1 MYSLMVYFSLFSAEE
16 KKTTP
21 VLLALAVLIVSLCIG
36 IYLYLQMEKCNVFD
50 IDTVKL
56 KHKLEDNV
64 FGQHIAVKTVIE
76 ALEMF
81 DVEVKD
87 ETKRHLV
94 LSFHG
99 WTGIGK
105 NYVSK
110 FITEAF
116 YNAKVTW
123 FLVPFHF
130 FNKMVDSEGPALIQ
144 KWIEGNVTECGVN
157 VMIFDEMDKAEPEH
171 VKAVKSALENAIE
184 KTSKTEGVKNG
195 PVVVFIFLS
204 NSRSR
209 QVNQYLFSQL
219 LNDRE
224 RELIRRS
231 EFSDTFDKSFGEWY
245 ESFKAS
251 NLVDYFIPFL
261 PLAES
266 HVKQCIDRTFIRLGR
281 DPSTELIATVMEE
294 LSFFDMGGRNGQ
306 MSLTGCKRVE
316 DKVNLHMDD

>member
-1 MYSLMVYFSLFSAEE
+1 MED

-21 VLLALAVLIVSLCIG
+21 LMLVLSVMIVSLCIG
-36 IYLYLQMEKCNVFD
+36 VYLYLQTEECSVFD

-56 KHKLEDNV
+56 RHKLEDNV

-76 ALEMF
+76 ALETF
-81 DVEVKD
+81 DHEVKE

-105 NYVSK
+105 NYISK

-130 FNKMVDSEGPALIQ
+130 SNKKVIAEGPDLIQ
-144 KWIEGNVTECGVN
+144 SWIEGNVTDCGVN
-157 VMIFDEMDKAEPEH
+157 IMIFDEMDKAEPEQLQ
-171 VKAVKSALENAIE
+171 AVRVAMETAIQ
-184 KTSKTEGVKNG
+184 KTRKTEETQNG
-195 PVVVFIFLS
+195 PVVVFVFLS
-204 NSRSR
+204 NARSR
-209 QVNQYLFSQL
+209 QINQFLFSQL
-219 LNDRE
+219 LGDRE

-231 EFSDTFDKSFGEWY
+231 EFDDIFSTSSGEWY
-245 ESFKAS
+245 ETFKAVK
-251 NLVDYFIPFL
+251 LIDYFVPFL

-266 HVKQCIDRTFIRLGR
+266 HVKQCIERDFIKKGR
-281 DPSTELIATVMEE
+281 DPSSELIAAVMEE

-316 DKVNLHMDD
+316 DKVNLHIDD